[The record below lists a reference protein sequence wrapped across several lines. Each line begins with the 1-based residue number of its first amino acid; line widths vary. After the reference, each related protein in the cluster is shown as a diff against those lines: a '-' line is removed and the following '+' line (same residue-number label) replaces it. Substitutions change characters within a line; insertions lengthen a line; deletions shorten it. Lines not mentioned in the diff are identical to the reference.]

1 MQQFKE
7 QVHETTQ
14 MRIIDLLPK
23 KVKHMIYRIA
33 HQDKYKGALLMIKH
47 LRKDPDVISRGLSKK
62 KIQDIAADHFKL
74 NHREFEKILNRKT
87 RYEEAPPG
95 MADTVKKFK
104 ADGMDDDM
112 AFALAWKIYNKK
124 KEEVESITEGFTINP
139 DKASDIDSLPQYSL
153 DQKKAVKKL
162 YSIISKSTGDTAP
175 IVFNDDGKDK
185 DIKIKRIWKDS
196 TDLNTLSKIDNLP
209 KILYGDGSS
218 KKRTV
223 ALKQFGIKN
232 DTQFLEFCQ
241 SIGFFIS
248 NPLDES
254 NFKSELNG
262 LTINGDF
269 KIRNY
274 ITGWNK
280 FITLCFADKSL
291 QSDVILLVNG
301 SYFYKETINIPN
313 PYIIWTSIK
322 KYYTALKSK
331 EGITGDVKEN
341 TADCVLINGTEADLY
356 AALGSDAPIISDD
369 KTGMLSC
376 NGINWYQISLK
387 KVKGGAKLG
396 KITTLIKGM
405 YDIEDGNLEA
415 SGLETIYKE
424 LELEQNQIN
433 IEFHQILQEGLFNDG
448 LAKFK
453 DLGKATLNAFKAAV
467 VKIKKWSGD
476 LFKNMNKLLGQETK
490 KEDRFMQSIT
500 RGLVMERK
508 ATAAQVM
515 NSIVNDKG
523 PRGAN
528 KKYVKHVEQ
537 TFKTVKVINSKTVA
551 SNIQENKD
559 IVVDKN
565 TIAFLASNCI
575 AFNILNKITADVN
588 KNGIDVINTMN
599 ASMQM
604 GDTKLPV
611 VKVYGKKDGVSVD
624 ILTVGTISQ
633 TDPALTNKDI
643 KLCMLSIKP
652 EKKYYVINMYIF
664 AELKNDEPHY
674 HKISFKKHG
683 ESSLTFDIEGATTSA
698 LSKIKDF
705 T

>member
-1 MQQFKE
+1 MLNFREKVE
-7 QVHETTQ
+7 EDTG
-14 MRIIDLLPK
+14 MRVIDLLPK
-23 KVKHMIYRIA
+23 KVKRMIYRHQ
-33 HQDKYKGALLMIKH
+33 HQDKYKAALLMMRA
-47 LRKDPDVISRGLSKK
+47 LRKDPDVISRGLSKQR
-62 KIQDIAADHFKL
+62 IQDIAADHFGL
-74 NHREFEKILNRKT
+74 DHREFAKVLDRKT
-87 RYEEAPPG
+87 RYEEKSPH
-95 MADTVKKFK
+95 K
-104 ADGMDDDM
+104 DDDSG
-112 AFALAWKIYNKK
+112 WV
-124 KEEVESITEGFTINP
+124 EEFITEGYTINP
-139 DKASDIDSLPQYSL
+139 DKESDINLPQYSE
-153 DQKKAVKKL
+153 DEIKAAKKL
-162 YSIISKSTGDTAP
+162 YTTLVKNTGDTSP
-175 IVFNDDGKDK
+175 ITFQDDGKGK
-185 DIKIKRIWKDS
+185 MIKIKRIWKDS
-196 TDLNTLSKIDNLP
+196 TDLNTFRKIPNLP
-209 KILYGDGSS
+209 KIDYGDGSS

-223 ALKQFGIKN
+223 VLKQFGIKN

-241 SIGFFIS
+241 SIGFFIGKA
-248 NPLDES
+248 LDES
-254 NFKSELNG
+254 NFKSELNS
-262 LTINGDF
+262 LYINGDF
-269 KIRNY
+269 AIRDY
-274 ITGWNK
+274 ITGWDK
-280 FITLCFADKSL
+280 FITLCFADKAL

-301 SYFYKETINIPN
+301 SYFFKEMVNLPN
-313 PYIIWTSIK
+313 PYVIWTGIR

-356 AALGSDAPIISDD
+356 KALASDKPIISDD

-376 NGINWYQISLK
+376 DGIDWYQISLK

-405 YDIEDGNLEA
+405 YDIEDGNLTA

-424 LELEQNQIN
+424 LQLEQNQIN
-433 IEFHQILQEGLFNDG
+433 LEFHQILQEGLFSDG

-453 DLGKATLNAFKAAV
+453 ELGTATLNAFKAAV

-476 LFKNMNKLLGQETK
+476 LFKAANKLLGQETK

-500 RGLVMERK
+500 RGMVMERK
-508 ATAAQVM
+508 ATASQIM
-515 NSIVNDKG
+515 NAIVRED
-523 PRGAN
+523 RAN
-528 KKYVKHVEQ
+528 KKYVKHCKD
-537 TFKTVKVINSKTVA
+537 TFKTVKVINSKTIA
-551 SNIQENKD
+551 SSIKENSD

-588 KNGIDVINTMN
+588 KNGIDVINTLN

-611 VKVYGKKDGVSVD
+611 VKVYGSKGGPVVD
-624 ILTVGTISQ
+624 VLTVGTISQ
-633 TDPALTNKDI
+633 TDPALTNKDT

-664 AELKNDEPHY
+664 AELKNNEPHY

-683 ESSLTFDIEGATTSA
+683 EGTITFDIEGATTLP

-705 T
+705 A

>member
-1 MQQFKE
+1 MYRELKKNKDIKKRNLPDN
-7 QVHETTQ
+7 
-14 MRIIDLLPK
+14 RI
-23 KVKHMIYRIA
+23 
-33 HQDKYKGALLMIKH
+33 KG
-47 LRKDPDVISRGLSKK
+47 
-62 KIQDIAADHFKL
+62 IAADYFKL
-74 NHREFEKILNRKT
+74 SHREFEKILDRKT
-87 RYEEAPPG
+87 RYEAVE
-95 MADTVKKFK
+95 DWQV
-104 ADGMDDDM
+104 
-112 AFALAWKIYNKK
+112 N
-124 KEEVESITEGFTINP
+124 EVEYITEGFTINP
-139 DKASDIDSLPQYSL
+139 KKESDINLPQYSE
-153 DQKKAVKKL
+153 DEITAAKKL
-162 YSIISKSTGDTAP
+162 YTTLVTNTGDTAP
-175 IVFNDDGKDK
+175 ITFNDDGKDK
-185 DIKIKRIWKDS
+185 EIKIKRIWKDS
-196 TDLNTLSKIDNLP
+196 TDLNTLRKIPNLP
-209 KILYGDGSS
+209 RILYGDGSS

-223 ALKQFGIKN
+223 VLKQFGIKN
-232 DTQFLEFCQ
+232 DTHFLEFCQ
-241 SIGFFIS
+241 SIGFFID

-269 KIRNY
+269 VIRNY
-274 ITGWNK
+274 ITGWKK
-280 FITLCFADKSL
+280 FITLCFADKGL

-301 SYFYKETINIPN
+301 SYFYKETANISN
-313 PYIIWTSIK
+313 PYIIWTGIK

-341 TADCVLINGTEADLY
+341 TADCVLINGSSADLY
-356 AALGSDAPIISDD
+356 TALGGNAPITSDD

-376 NGINWYQISLK
+376 DGVDWYQISLK

-396 KITTLIKGM
+396 KITTLIKGI
-405 YDIEDGNLEA
+405 YDIEAGNLEA

-433 IEFHQILQEGLFNDG
+433 IEFHQILQEGFFSDG

-453 DLGKATLNAFKAAV
+453 DLGKATLNAFKDAV

-551 SNIQENKD
+551 SNIQENKN

-633 TDPALTNKDI
+633 TDPALTNKDT

-652 EKKYYVINMYIF
+652 EKKYYVINMYVF

-683 ESSLTFDIEGATTSA
+683 ESSLTFDIEGATTLA

-705 T
+705 A